1 MKKFLILVVNLFLV
15 INLVSVPAANA
26 VLANPTPVCVSGTC
40 TINFETTGDYY
51 LWSAPTTG
59 TYTFQV
65 WGAQGGN
72 ALNTS
77 GTVLQ
82 SGPLGGYSA
91 GNYSL
96 TSGQA
101 VYVYVGGQGS
111 GSTSTFAA
119 ISGGFNG
126 GGIGY
131 NGDANG
137 RAASGGGGSDVR
149 LTGNALSNRVIVAG
163 GGGGGMLS
171 AYGTQS
177 GSFGGG
183 TSGQA
188 GATAAYGE
196 AYGSGGGGTQSAGG
210 AGGQNG
216 GTAGSGTLGNGG
228 NGISALHPYGS
239 SGGGGGYFGGG
250 GAGLGMS
257 PGGGSGYVGGVTSS
271 TITAGNATMP
281 NPAGGTMVGRSGNGY
296 IRITYEQV
304 IVNAAF
310 TLFQLAGAA
319 STATFRSSVAISA
332 TVTVES
338 KVTFRANGKVIP
350 GCKNR
355 TASGSG
361 SSFTATCPWRPS
373 VRGPA
378 TMLAT
383 ADPVTDGISNVTSS
397 PISVAVVNRTG
408 KR

>member
-1 MKKFLILVVNLFLV
+1 MKKFLIPVVNLFL
-15 INLVSVPAANA
+15 IFNLVSVPAANA

-40 TINFETTGDYY
+40 TINFDTTGDYY

-65 WGAQGGN
+65 WGAQGGS
-72 ALNTS
+72 ALNTN
-77 GTVLQ
+77 GNVAQT
-82 SGPLGGYSA
+82 GPLGGYAA
-91 GNYSL
+91 GNYPL

-111 GSTSTFAA
+111 GSTSTSAA

-131 NGDANG
+131 NGDATG
-137 RAASGGGGSDVR
+137 RAASGGGGSDIR
-149 LTGNALSNRVIVAG
+149 INSNSLSNRAIVAG
-163 GGGGGMLS
+163 GGGGGRLYTG
-171 AYGTQS
+171 YGTPS
-177 GSFGGG
+177 GGFGGG

-188 GATAAYGE
+188 GATSLYGLV
-196 AYGSGGGGTQSAGG
+196 YSGGGGTQSEGG

-228 NGISALHPYGS
+228 NGISGHPYGS

-250 GAGLGMS
+250 GAGVGMS

-319 STATFRSSVAISA
+319 TTATFRTSVTLSA
-332 TVTVES
+332 TVTVAS
-338 KVTFRANGKVIP
+338 RVTFRANGKVIP

-361 SSFTATCPWRPS
+361 STFTATCPWKPS
-373 VRGPA
+373 ARGSV
-378 TMLAT
+378 TVLAT
-383 ADPVTDGISNVTSS
+383 ADPVTDGILNVTSS
-397 PISVAVVNRTG
+397 PISVGIINRTG